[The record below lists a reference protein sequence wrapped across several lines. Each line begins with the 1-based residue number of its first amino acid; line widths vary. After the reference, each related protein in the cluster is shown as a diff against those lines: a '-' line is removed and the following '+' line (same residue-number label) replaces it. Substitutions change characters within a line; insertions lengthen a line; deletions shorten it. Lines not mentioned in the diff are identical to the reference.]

1 MDKAADIDIVEM
13 KKRLATRRVE
23 IEALMTTGDGVVK
36 PIDID
41 QQSVGRLSRMDA
53 IQVQAMAEE
62 TARRR
67 ETEIKRIDLALS
79 RIAAGEYGWC
89 TSCGEAIA
97 LKRLEND
104 PATPLCID
112 CASRAT

>member
-1 MDKAADIDIVEM
+1 MDKAADIDIGEM
-13 KKRLATRRVE
+13 KKRLASRRVE
-23 IEALMTTGDGVVK
+23 IEALLSAGDGVVK

-67 ETEIKRIDLALS
+67 EMEIKRIDMALS

-89 TSCGEAIA
+89 TACGEAIA
-97 LKRLEND
+97 RKRREND
-104 PATPLCID
+104 PAAPRSIRF
-112 CASRAT
+112 SRRAT

>member
-1 MDKAADIDIVEM
+1 MSKAAEIDVAEMEKRLVARRQEVAELLVAGDETVKPTDIDH
-13 KKRLATRRVE
+13 
-23 IEALMTTGDGVVK
+23 
-36 PIDID
+36 
-41 QQSVGRLSRMDA
+41 QSVGRLSRMDA

-67 ETEIKRIDLALS
+67 ELEIKRIDSALA
-79 RIAAGEYGWC
+79 RIVTGDYGWC

-112 CASRAT
+112 CANRAR